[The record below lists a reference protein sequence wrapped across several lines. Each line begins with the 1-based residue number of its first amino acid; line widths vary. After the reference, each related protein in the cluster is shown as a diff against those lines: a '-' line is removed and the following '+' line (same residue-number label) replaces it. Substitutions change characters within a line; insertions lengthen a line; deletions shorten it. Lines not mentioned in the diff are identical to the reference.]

1 MGEPWPCLL
10 GLLSL
15 GVGLHHL
22 FLSWLRPTERAYLSF
37 GFGAMAF
44 GTHTLFLT
52 PWLTGPIDNLAVS
65 HRLAAIAG
73 HAALVALLLLV
84 WRSLDRP
91 VQRPLRLYL
100 ASHGFLVL
108 FLLVAPFRWV
118 FAIDPARLGSMVPGL
133 AAAPLVL
140 VAADRRATSRLVF
153 SSWQWASSCSP
164 DWGGLARAN
173 GAPLPS
179 WLPAA
184 GFAGSLLTVQLA
196 LAGRFSRA
204 HAELQL
210 RHRDLERRLDQR
222 TRALMHVTRA
232 TERTQRAQGEFLT
245 NMSHEL
251 RTPLNSV
258 IGFANVLLRQAHGFD
273 ERQRDFLQRIR
284 AAGNQLLELVND
296 VLDLAR
302 LEAGRLEIRLVDTEV
317 GEVARK
323 AARDLEEAAHA
334 KALYLDVRAPPQL
347 RPVRVDNRP

>member
-1 MGEPWPCLL
+1 MGELWPFLL

-44 GTHTLFLT
+44 GTHTLLLT

-140 VAADRRATSRLVF
+140 VAADRRPPPGSSSPRGSGHPRARRTGGGWRVPTARRCPVGCPQPVSR
-153 SSWQWASSCSP
+153 
-164 DWGGLARAN
+164 D
-173 GAPLPS
+173 
-179 WLPAA
+179 
-184 GFAGSLLTVQLA
+184 
-196 LAGRFSRA
+196 RFSRCS
-204 HAELQL
+204 L
-210 RHRDLERRLDQR
+210 RSP
-222 TRALMHVTRA
+222 
-232 TERTQRAQGEFLT
+232 GG
-245 NMSHEL
+245 S
-251 RTPLNSV
+251 
-258 IGFANVLLRQAHGFD
+258 
-273 ERQRDFLQRIR
+273 
-284 AAGNQLLELVND
+284 
-296 VLDLAR
+296 
-302 LEAGRLEIRLVDTEV
+302 
-317 GEVARK
+317 
-323 AARDLEEAAHA
+323 
-334 KALYLDVRAPPQL
+334 RAPTQSSSCGTAISSAGSTNARGPSCTL
-347 RPVRVDNRP
+347 PGRPSGHSVPRGSS